1 MTRLRYFQLTS
12 FLALVA
18 CSTQL
23 FAVASGQE
31 TAVASGQE
39 TAVVPSGDAVT
50 KPMLKLEGKA
60 EVNSI
65 KDEKT
70 AALAAQA
77 YKQGVMALSSRNG
90 QLAAECFK
98 RAGDLFEAVLGD
110 EKYLAEARY
119 AEAQS
124 RRMIGQIDASSKL
137 YQAAVDLF
145 QEYDP
150 LSPYLKGALD
160 SLKKTNPTLTGKVN
174 QAEAQLQAMKNPT
187 KVMLVDRNIV
197 LKGGVTDSGPIRL
210 IAEKATSDVATAYV
224 TKNVHQAFIKMTCL
238 ETAELGSNYNT
249 ADARWLPLISNGKTV
264 TLSASS
270 DDYLAPMISVKLNGK
285 MYNVVIDLPDLTASK
300 KTVFLLTDGRN
311 IIAIDPSTEDV
322 WLMLTKFK
330 GTDATFSWKKLN
342 HKKLKP
348 LPRLTTPISAET
360 H

>member
-1 MTRLRYFQLTS
+1 MTRFRYFQPAT
-12 FLALVA
+12 LALITFG
-18 CSTQL
+18 TQL
-23 FAVASGQE
+23 Y
-31 TAVASGQE
+31 AVASGQE
-39 TAVVPSGDAVT
+39 TAVVPPDSAVS
-50 KPMLKLEGKA
+50 KPMMKLEGKA
-60 EVNSI
+60 ELNTLR
-65 KDEKT
+65 DEKA

-77 YKQGVMALSSRNG
+77 YKQGVAALNSRNG
-90 QLAAECFK
+90 QLAADCFK
-98 RAGDLFEAVLGD
+98 RAGDLFEAVIGD
-110 EKYLAEARY
+110 EKYLAESRY

-124 RRMIGQIDASSKL
+124 RRLIGQTDAASKL

-160 SLKKTNPTLTGKVN
+160 SLKKTNPKLTGKVD
-174 QAEAQLQAMKNPT
+174 QAEARLQAMKNPT

-249 ADARWLPLISNGKTV
+249 ADARWLPLIANGKTV

-270 DDYLAPMISVKLNGK
+270 DYLAPMISVKLNGK
-285 MYNVVIDLPDLTASK
+285 MYNVVIDLPDLTATK
-300 KTVFLLTDGRN
+300 KTVFLLTDGRS

-322 WLMLTKFK
+322 WLMVTKFK
-330 GTDATFSWKKLN
+330 GTDATFVWKKLN
-342 HKKLKP
+342 HKKDKP
-348 LPRLTTPISAET
+348 LGPRLTPVSQES